1 MGISKLLNSS
11 LFKASGIYSLSSIAN
26 ASIPFLLIPILT
38 RELSQVDYGIVAMAA
53 IVINII
59 TPFMGMSAH
68 GAIQRKYFEIDEK
81 HFSKYVGNVFFILMG
96 SIALFALL
104 FFVFNGIFKSIKHT
118 KASCDI

>member
-68 GAIQRKYFEIDEK
+68 GAIQRKYFEIGEK
-81 HFSKYVGNVFFILMG
+81 HFSKYVGNVF
-96 SIALFALL
+96 LF
-104 FFVFNGIFKSIKHT
+104 
-118 KASCDI
+118 